1 MALSDRSYRSGY
13 VSRGGIPPGVKW
25 LLISQAAIFFVL
37 FFANIFKLG
46 LIQDLGS
53 YLSLIPAM
61 VTKGFAIWQLVTYS
75 FMHYDPM
82 HFIFNGMTLW
92 FMGSAL
98 ENTWGT
104 RRFLQ
109 FYFLCAVGGGVLGV
123 LFGWL
128 TGDMLTPTVGSSGA
142 GFGLLVAFGVLFA
155 EQTIIFIM
163 FPIKAK
169 YLVLILCGLQFLLV
183 LMPSRTAY
191 SVHIGGI
198 LTALAYLY
206 YYGRLPRLRIVD
218 DLKHRY
224 RQWKIERARRKFQVY
239 LRKNRSDNDYIN

>member
-1 MALSDRSYRSGY
+1 MALSDRSYRGGY
-13 VSRGGIPPGVKW
+13 VSRFGIPPGVKW
-25 LLISQAAIFFVL
+25 LLISQGAIFLIL
-37 FFANIFKLG
+37 FFSNAFKLMIPLEIAAHLNLVPG
-46 LIQDLGS
+46 L
-53 YLSLIPAM
+53 
-61 VTKGFAIWQLVTYS
+61 VTKSFAIWQLVTYS
-75 FMHYDPM
+75 FLHYDPL
-82 HFIFNGMTLW
+82 HFLFNGMTLW

-104 RRFLQ
+104 KRFLE
-109 FYFLCAVGGGVLGV
+109 FYFLCAIGGGIIGV

-128 TGDMLTPTVGSSGA
+128 TGDLFTPTIGSSGA

-206 YYGRLPRLRIVD
+206 YFGRLPRLRLVD
-218 DLKHRY
+218 DLKQRY